1 MTKST
6 WGEFEHRFVPGDIV
20 YKGEFRGKVVASY
33 NGNPGLIHIM
43 WDEEDER
50 NFHVNWSQ
58 HEIRHATIE
67 ELVAYALEGK
77 Y

>member
-1 MTKST
+1 MAKST

-20 YKGEFRGKVVASY
+20 YKGKFRGKVVASY
-33 NGNPGLIHIM
+33 DGVCASIM
-43 WDEEDER
+43 WDEKL
-50 NFHVNWSQ
+50 FHVNWSQ